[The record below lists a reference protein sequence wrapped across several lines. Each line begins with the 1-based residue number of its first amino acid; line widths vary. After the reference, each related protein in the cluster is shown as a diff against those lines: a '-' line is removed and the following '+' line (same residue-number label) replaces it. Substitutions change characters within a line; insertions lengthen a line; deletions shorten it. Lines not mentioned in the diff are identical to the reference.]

1 MVISKMEGWEE
12 RESKEG
18 KEKGKNKTNKQKT
31 QTNKKQSQRN
41 VQGDSVLINSKLDR
55 H

>member
-1 MVISKMEGWEE
+1 MEGWEE

-18 KEKGKNKTNKQKT
+18 KEKGKNKQVKKQNKQTK
-31 QTNKKQSQRN
+31 NSVKDINRR
-41 VQGDSVLINSKLDR
+41 DSVLINSKLNR